1 MPGIMLSGND
11 VRINIDSA
19 QLDGALPMRIAT
31 MSTAD
36 MLTNRTRNINIALA
50 TE

>member
-1 MPGIMLSGND
+1 MLSGSD

-19 QLDGALPMRIAT
+19 QLNGIAT

-36 MLTNRTRNINIALA
+36 MLTNRTRNIDIAFA
-50 TE
+50 ME